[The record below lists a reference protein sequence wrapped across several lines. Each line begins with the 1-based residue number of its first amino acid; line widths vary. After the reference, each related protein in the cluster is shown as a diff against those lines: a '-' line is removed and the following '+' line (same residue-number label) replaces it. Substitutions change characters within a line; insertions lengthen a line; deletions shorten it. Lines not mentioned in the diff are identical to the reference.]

1 MANITKV
8 HYYDETRE
16 TRVKCDASHDGLGAT
31 LEQQNDEG
39 LWVPISFASRYLN
52 AQEKKYST
60 NELELMAVVRAV
72 DRYKHYLLGKPFT
85 IATDHKALTTA
96 LDGKKSN
103 KTYQSRLTRWVDR
116 LLPYRFKIVHIPGR
130 DMGIVDY
137 LSRDPFNDPWP
148 ESELDEKFV
157 VATINSFHE
166 AFDCWNSRLTETGS
180 LNRNENVLECS
191 RRNAKKQSSSNG
203 CYSNQNGQK
212 RTKLDRNER
221 KQFSR
226 RQKQLNTKVQHKQIN
241 FLSNQ
246 PNKQS
251 VLNNCK
257 IVKQPVPENRKKTDS
272 RIEMSGNRSYDWW
285 SASPQEWRNEEP
297 EESLM
302 DPKWN
307 RSLSNTNEL
316 SEEEEIT
323 ETVQR
328 TRKRIRGGRK
338 NRDSSDSETRHA
350 SRVKWQLEPD
360 QQREADQRLLSFW
373 QLIGGED
380 NIRENRELL
389 AHTQEIR
396 DSSEHESSSALTKPI
411 ASAERKLS
419 EVQVIEMD
427 LTTTE
432 EAESEE
438 EVCSIEPPKGLGK
451 RKLQKHQQVETLD
464 NLAKLFDKSLLAE
477 LTTEDTWMDRLRRVI
492 ERGDKQGFELMGP
505 YTKPLWSQ
513 MAVQDDCILVN
524 NRLAVPVQLR
534 QAVLK
539 RIHRGQHPGQEAMLG
554 AAQYLWWP
562 HMNKDI
568 VNLAEECRSCTRYG
582 KIVKYLISKN
592 ASKPLPLLTQPGQ
605 EVQLDYAGPIENQ
618 KGKKIYLLVA
628 IDRFSKFPSVKVT
641 KSTSGK
647 CTVYHISTRMEF
659 LNQFVRT
666 NFQVL
671 RGKR

>member
-1 MANITKV
+1 MGSINHLAKFIPNVASLTERLRPLLKEENQKKKLKNMKLPVKKFEWGDDHTVVFNAIKEAVANITKV
-8 HYYDETRE
+8 HYYDANRE

-60 NELELMAVVRAV
+60 NEMELLAVVWAV

-96 LDGKKSN
+96 LDVNQSN

-116 LLPYRFKIVHIPGR
+116 LLPYQFNIIHIPGR

-166 AFDCWNSRLTETGS
+166 AFVCWNSRLKESRS

-191 RRNAKKQSSSNG
+191 RRSARKQSSSNG
-203 CYSNQNGQK
+203 CYSNQNGQN

-221 KQFSR
+221 KQFPR
-226 RQKQLNTKVQHKQIN
+226 LQKQLNTTVHQKQIT

-246 PNKQS
+246 PSKQS

-257 IVKQPVPENRKKTDS
+257 IKKRPVLRKREKTDS
-272 RIEMSGNRSYDWW
+272 RIEMSGNENRSYDWW
-285 SASPQEWRNEEP
+285 SSSPQDWRKEER

-316 SEEEEIT
+316 SGEEEIT

-328 TRKRIRGGRK
+328 TRKIIRGGRK

-350 SRVKWQLEPD
+350 QRVKWSLELD
-360 QQREADQRLLSFW
+360 QQRIADQRLLSFW
-373 QLIGGED
+373 QLIAGD
-380 NIRENRELL
+380 NNVQENRELV
-389 AHTQEIR
+389 AHTQEVS
-396 DSSEHESSSALTKPI
+396 DSLEHESSSTSPKPI

-419 EVQVIEMD
+419 EVKVIEVN

-438 EVCSIEPPKGLGK
+438 EVCSNQPPKGLGK
-451 RKLQKHQQVETLD
+451 RLQKQQQVETLD
-464 NLAKLFDKSLLAE
+464 NLAKLFDKNLVAE
-477 LTTEDTWMDRLRRVI
+477 LTTEDTWMDRLRRVV

-505 YTKPLWSQ
+505 YTNPL
-513 MAVQDDCILVN
+513 
-524 NRLAVPVQLR
+524 
-534 QAVLK
+534 
-539 RIHRGQHPGQEAMLG
+539 
-554 AAQYLWWP
+554 
-562 HMNKDI
+562 
-568 VNLAEECRSCTRYG
+568 
-582 KIVKYLISKN
+582 
-592 ASKPLPLLTQPGQ
+592 
-605 EVQLDYAGPIENQ
+605 
-618 KGKKIYLLVA
+618 
-628 IDRFSKFPSVKVT
+628 
-641 KSTSGK
+641 
-647 CTVYHISTRMEF
+647 
-659 LNQFVRT
+659 
-666 NFQVL
+666 
-671 RGKR
+671 